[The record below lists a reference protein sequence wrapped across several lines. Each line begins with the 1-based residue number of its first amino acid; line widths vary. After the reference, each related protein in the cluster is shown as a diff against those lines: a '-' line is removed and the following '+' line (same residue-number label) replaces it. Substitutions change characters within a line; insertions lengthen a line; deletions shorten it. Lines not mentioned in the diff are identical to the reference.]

1 MNSIC
6 NICNSGTKNIFNAK
20 ILNKY
25 NIDYYQCNHCDFV
38 QTEKP
43 YWLAE
48 AYDNPMNYTDTGIM
62 LRNERSSKILT
73 SLLFLF
79 FDVNK
84 KYLDYAGGYGI
95 FTRIMRDKGFDF
107 YWTDPYTKNLL
118 SRGFEKKDGD
128 QYYLVTSFESF
139 EHFENP
145 MEEIAK
151 IFKFSKNVVF
161 STELI
166 PANLPSPKDWWYY
179 GTEHGQ
185 HISIYSK
192 KALQIIAEKYKTHY
206 YSLGNIHFFSERKIG
221 LFGSLFLKF
230 KYAKHV
236 LYLSYFLFRLFTKS
250 KTFSDM
256 NDLKSTTLH
265 SN

>member
-1 MNSIC
+1 MNTTC
-6 NICNSGTKNIFNAK
+6 NICNSETNHVFNAV

-25 NIDYYQCNHCDFV
+25 NIAYYQCTNCNFV

-48 AYDNPMNYTDTGIM
+48 AYNNPMNYTDTGIM
-62 LRNERSSKILT
+62 LRNERSSKIIT

-79 FDVNK
+79 FDTK
-84 KYLDYAGGYGI
+84 KKFLDYAGGYGI

-107 YWTDPYTKNLL
+107 YWTDPYTQNLL
-118 SRGFEKKDGD
+118 SRGFEQKKTDS
-128 QYYLVTSFESF
+128 YYLVTSFESF

-145 MEEIAK
+145 LEEIEK
-151 IFKFSKNVVF
+151 IFEYSKNVIF

-166 PANLPSPKDWWYY
+166 PQPQPLPDDWWYY
-179 GTEHGQ
+179 GLEHGQ

-192 KALQIIAEKYKTHY
+192 KTLQIIASKHNTHY
-206 YSLGNIHFFSERKIG
+206 YCLGNVHFFSQNKIG
-221 LFGSLFLKF
+221 IFGTMFLRF
-230 KYAKHV
+230 KYAKHL
-236 LYLSYFLFRLFTKS
+236 LYLSYFILRLFTKS

-256 NDLKSTTLH
+256 KDLKSKT
-265 SN
+265 S